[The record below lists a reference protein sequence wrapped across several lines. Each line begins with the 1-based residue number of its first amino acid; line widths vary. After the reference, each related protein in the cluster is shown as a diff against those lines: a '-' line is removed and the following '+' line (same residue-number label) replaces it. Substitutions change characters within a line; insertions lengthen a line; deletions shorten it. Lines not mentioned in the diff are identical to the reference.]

1 MDEVKFE
8 KALKFLWNNLT
19 KKEIELNDL
28 KADLAIEKVL
38 ENYVRILIK

>member
-8 KALKFLWNNLT
+8 KTLWDNLT

-28 KADLAIEKVL
+28 KTDLAIEKLL
-38 ENYVRILIK
+38 ENHVRLLIK

>member
-8 KALKFLWNNLT
+8 KTIKFIWDNLT

>member
-1 MDEVKFE
+1 MYKDKMNS
-8 KALKFLWNNLT
+8 K
-19 KKEIELNDL
+19 LNDL